1 MIFLNHSEYH
11 LSSPLERVDYL
22 EDHPEYLQVS
32 EERVFSHVAKLNPGK
47 SAGPDD
53 VPIGLFR

>member
-11 LSSPLERVDYL
+11 LSSPLERVDL

-32 EERVFSHVAKLNPGK
+32 EERVFLHVAKLNPGK

-53 VPIGLFR
+53 VSNGPFR